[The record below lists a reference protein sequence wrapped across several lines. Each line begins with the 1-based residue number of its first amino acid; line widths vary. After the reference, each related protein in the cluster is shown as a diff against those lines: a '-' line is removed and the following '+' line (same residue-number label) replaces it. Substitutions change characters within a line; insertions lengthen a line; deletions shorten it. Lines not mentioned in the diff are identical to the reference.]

1 MDWLTFVV
9 EMVKALAWPV
19 MAFAAV
25 AMLRRPIAVL
35 IPLAR
40 KVKFKELEMEF
51 GEQVR
56 ETKEEAAAEL
66 PPSTIKALPPG
77 AQDTLK
83 ELARVSPRSA
93 ITEAWREVE
102 VAIQAAA
109 QRFPIPV
116 PDMTYRPPTTVQ
128 AIRDLA
134 RIGVVDPGKLGVYYG
149 LRSLRNQAVH
159 APEFVVSTEA
169 AMDYAQTARQLAEY
183 FRSLG
188 QGPGQPT

>member
-19 MAFAAV
+19 TALAAIV
-25 AMLRRPIAVL
+25 MLRRPIAVL

-40 KVKFKELEMEF
+40 KLKFKELEMEF
-51 GEQVR
+51 GEQVK
-56 ETKEEAAAEL
+56 ETKAEAAAEL
-66 PPSTIKALPPG
+66 PPSTMKALPPG
-77 AQDTLK
+77 AQDTLN

-93 ITEAWREVE
+93 ITEAWRELELTV
-102 VAIQAAA
+102 QAAA

-116 PDMTYRPPTTVQ
+116 PDTTYRSPATTQSV
-128 AIRDLA
+128 RDLA
-134 RIGVVDPGKLGVYYG
+134 RIGVVDPGKLSVYYN

-159 APEFVVSTEA
+159 APEFAVSTEA
-169 AMDYAQTARQLAEY
+169 AMDYVQTTRQLAEY

-188 QGPGQPT
+188 EDPGQPT